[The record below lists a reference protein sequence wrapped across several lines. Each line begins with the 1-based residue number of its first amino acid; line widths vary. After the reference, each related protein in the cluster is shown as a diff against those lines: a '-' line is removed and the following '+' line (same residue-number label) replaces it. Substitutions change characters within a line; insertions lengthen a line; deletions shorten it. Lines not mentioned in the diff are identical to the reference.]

1 MELKAKTINTVIKIL
16 FKMNKLKKINIYVNL
31 INNNELVLSKI

>member
-16 FKMNKLKKINIYVNL
+16 LKMNKLKKTNIYVNL

>member
-16 FKMNKLKKINIYVNL
+16 KMNKLKKTNIYVNL